1 MIIMVWPEVND
12 RDRMLMIEPQI
23 LRKAQLIMLEML
35 IEFDAIC
42 KKHQLQYWL
51 DSGTLLGAV
60 RHQGF
65 IPWDDDIDLSMPVE
79 DYNKFLKIA
88 QNELSSE
95 IFFQT
100 SQTDK
105 NFKFDYI
112 KLRSDKASIVEI
124 HEKDKKINYH
134 QGVFVDIFPMLTIEN
149 TEANK
154 KQYDS
159 TLKEIRDVS
168 SISLHTP
175 NGKDDPVKRAALIAS
190 LKQKHQGWGIDKGKV
205 IYGGEMPDV
214 SAWFDIKKIFPL
226 TTMEFEGLPFPV
238 PNNPN
243 HYLDAIYSF
252 DYRQLPPKNERI
264 IHAHSIELLNENY

>member
-1 MIIMVWPEVND
+1 
-12 RDRMLMIEPQI
+12 MIEQEI
-23 LRKAQLIMLEML
+23 LRKAQLIMLDML

-42 KKHQLQYWL
+42 KKHQLHYWL

-79 DYNKFLKIA
+79 DYKNFIKIA
-88 QNELSSE
+88 ESELSSDV
-95 IFFQT
+95 FFQT

-112 KLRSDKASIVEI
+112 KLRSNKASIVEF
-124 HEKDKKINYH
+124 HEKDKPIKYH

-154 KQYDS
+154 KQYDN
-159 TLKEIRDVS
+159 TLKEIRNVS
-168 SISLHTP
+168 SVGLHTP
-175 NGKDDPVKRAALIAS
+175 KGKDDPVKRADLIAY
-190 LKQKHQGWGIDKGKV
+190 LKQKHLGWEPDKIKAKSKI

-214 SAWFDIKKIFPL
+214 AAWFDIADVLPL
-226 TTMEFEGLPFPV
+226 TTMEFEGHSFPA
-238 PNNPN
+238 PNNPGR
-243 HYLDAIYSF
+243 YLDAIYDF
-252 DYRQLPPKNERI
+252 DYRQLPAENKRI
-264 IHAHSIELLNENY
+264 THAHSIGFTR

>member
-1 MIIMVWPEVND
+1 MIDPET
-12 RDRMLMIEPQI
+12 
-23 LRKAQLIMLEML
+23 LRKAQLIMLDML

-88 QNELSSE
+88 KSELSSE
-95 IFFQT
+95 IFLQT

-112 KLRSDKASIVEI
+112 KLRSNKASIVEF
-124 HEKDKKINYH
+124 HEKDKQIKYH

-149 TEANK
+149 TEENK
-154 KQYDS
+154 KLYDN

-168 SISLHTP
+168 SISLHNP
-175 NGKDDPVKRAALIAS
+175 DGKDDPAKRSALAAF
-190 LKQKHQGWGIDKGKV
+190 LKQKHQGWEIGNSKV
-205 IYGGEMPDV
+205 IYGGEMADV
-214 SAWFDIKKIFPL
+214 AAWFDIEEVLPL
-226 TTMEFEGLPFPV
+226 TTMEFEGHSFPI
-238 PNNPN
+238 PNNPD

-252 DYRQLPPKNERI
+252 DYRQLPPKNKRV
-264 IHAHSIELLNENY
+264 IHAHSIDFTD

>member
-1 MIIMVWPEVND
+1 MIDPDV
-12 RDRMLMIEPQI
+12 
-23 LRKAQLIMLEML
+23 LRKAQLIMLDML

-88 QNELSSE
+88 QAELSGD
-95 IFFQT
+95 IFLQT
-100 SQTDK
+100 SETDTD
-105 NFKFDYI
+105 FKFDYI
-112 KLRSDKASIVEI
+112 KLRSNKARIIEL
-124 HEKDKKINYH
+124 HEKDKQVNYH
-134 QGVFVDIFPMLTIEN
+134 QGVFIDIFPMLTIEN
-149 TEANK
+149 TEANRK
-154 KQYDS
+154 MYNA
-159 TLKEIRDVS
+159 TLSKIRDVS

-175 NGKDDPVKRAALIAS
+175 NGKDDPEKRAALVSS
-190 LKQKHQGWGIDKGKV
+190 LKHKHQGWENEKSRI

-214 SAWFDIKKIFPL
+214 AAWFDIDKVFPL
-226 TTMEFEGLPFPV
+226 TTMEFEGHVFPV
-238 PNNPN
+238 PKNPD

-252 DYRQLPPKNERI
+252 DYRQLPPKNKRVV
-264 IHAHSIELLNENY
+264 HACSIELTQ

>member
-1 MIIMVWPEVND
+1 
-12 RDRMLMIEPQI
+12 MIEQGI
-23 LRKAQLIMLEML
+23 LRKAQLIMLDML
-35 IEFDAIC
+35 IEFDTIC

-79 DYNKFLKIA
+79 DYTKFLEIA
-88 QNELSSE
+88 QSELSGE
-95 IFFQT
+95 IFLQT
-100 SQTDK
+100 SETDK

-112 KLRSDKASIVEI
+112 KLRSNKARIVEF
-124 HEKDKKINYH
+124 HEKDTQIKYH

-159 TLKEIRDVS
+159 TLKEIRDAS
-168 SISLHTP
+168 STSLHTP
-175 NGKDDPVKRAALIAS
+175 DGKDDPAKRAALAAS
-190 LKQKHQGWGIDKGKV
+190 LKQKHKGWDNDNIKI

-214 SAWFDIKKIFPL
+214 AAWFDIAEVFPL
-226 TTMEFEGLPFPV
+226 TTLEFEGHPFPV
-238 PNNPN
+238 PNNPG

-252 DYRQLPPKNERI
+252 DYRQLPPENKRI
-264 IHAHSIELLNENY
+264 IHAHSIDFTQ

>member
-1 MIIMVWPEVND
+1 
-12 RDRMLMIEPQI
+12 MIEQGV
-23 LRKAQLIMLEML
+23 LRKAQLIMLDML

-88 QNELSSE
+88 KSELSSE

-112 KLRSDKASIVEI
+112 KLRSNKASIVEL
-124 HEKDKKINYH
+124 HEKDKQIKYH

-168 SISLHTP
+168 STSLHTP
-175 NGKDDPVKRAALIAS
+175 NGKDDPVKRASLIAS
-190 LKQKHQGWGIDKGKV
+190 LKQKHQGWERDEIKAKSKV

-214 SAWFDIKKIFPL
+214 AAWFDIESVFPL
-226 TTMEFEGLPFPV
+226 TTMEFEGHSFPI
-238 PNNPN
+238 PNNPG

-252 DYRQLPPKNERI
+252 DYRQLPPKDKRI
-264 IHAHSIELLNENY
+264 IHAHSINFTR

>member
-1 MIIMVWPEVND
+1 MID
-12 RDRMLMIEPQI
+12 QGI
-23 LRKAQLIMLEML
+23 LRKAQLIMLDML

-65 IPWDDDIDLSMPVE
+65 IPWDDDIDLSMSIE

-88 QNELSSE
+88 QSELSSE
-95 IFFQT
+95 IFLQT
-100 SQTDK
+100 SETDK

-112 KLRSDKASIVEI
+112 KLRSNKARIVEF
-124 HEKDKKINYH
+124 HEKDKQIKYH

-149 TEANK
+149 TQANK
-154 KQYDS
+154 KLYHR

-168 SISLHTP
+168 STSLHTP
-175 NGKDDPVKRAALIAS
+175 NGEDDPVKRARLIAS
-190 LKQKHQGWGIDKGKV
+190 LKEKHQGWKNDKTKV

-214 SAWFDIKKIFPL
+214 AAWFDIDNVFPL
-226 TTMEFEGLPFPV
+226 TTMEFEGLSFPT
-238 PNNPN
+238 PNNPS

-252 DYRQLPPKNERI
+252 DYRQLPPKGKRI
-264 IHAHSIELLNENY
+264 IHAHSIELTQ

>member
-1 MIIMVWPEVND
+1 
-12 RDRMLMIEPQI
+12 MIEPEI
-23 LRKAQLIMLEML
+23 LRKAQLIMLDML

-65 IPWDDDIDLSMPVE
+65 IPWDDDIDLSMPIE

-88 QNELSSE
+88 ESELSSE

-100 SQTDK
+100 SQTDTS
-105 NFKFDYI
+105 FKFDYI
-112 KLRSDKASIVEI
+112 KLRSNKASIVEL
-124 HEKDKKINYH
+124 HEKDKQINYH
-134 QGVFVDIFPMLTIEN
+134 QGVFVDIFPMLAIEN
-149 TEANK
+149 TKENK
-154 KQYDS
+154 KMYDS

-175 NGKDDPVKRAALIAS
+175 NGKDDSVTRAALVAS
-190 LKQKHQGWGIDKGKV
+190 LKQKHHGWKSDKSKI

-214 SAWFDIKKIFPL
+214 AAWFNIEKVFPL
-226 TTMEFEGLPFPV
+226 TTMKFEGHTFPV
-238 PNNPN
+238 PNNPS

-252 DYRQLPPKNERI
+252 DYRQLPPKNKRI
-264 IHAHSIELLNENY
+264 IHAHSIDFTQ